1 MIGSSKNESRGG
13 QEGDARASL
22 GLTWFLHLVVPGLQ
36 RTAGGQGAGAASEGL
51 AVPSRQLPPH
61 VCLGQA
67 KVPDKKS
74 LFTALP
80 TQQSLNWKAKTLGAL
95 STPNKQWV
103 LGFKEHVT
111 VTLMAHFVRGGM
123 EGSPKVKRL
132 N

>member
-1 MIGSSKNESRGG
+1 M
-13 QEGDARASL
+13 GDARASL
-22 GLTWFLHLVVPGLQ
+22 GLTWFLHLMVLGYNEWQVGKGQ
-36 RTAGGQGAGAASEGL
+36 RVRGWQCPAGSCHLMFAWGRPRYL
-51 AVPSRQLPPH
+51 T
-61 VCLGQA
+61 
-67 KVPDKKS
+67 KKF

-80 TQQSLNWKAKTLGAL
+80 TQQSLNWKVKTLGAL

-111 VTLMAHFVRGGM
+111 VTLMAHFACGGM